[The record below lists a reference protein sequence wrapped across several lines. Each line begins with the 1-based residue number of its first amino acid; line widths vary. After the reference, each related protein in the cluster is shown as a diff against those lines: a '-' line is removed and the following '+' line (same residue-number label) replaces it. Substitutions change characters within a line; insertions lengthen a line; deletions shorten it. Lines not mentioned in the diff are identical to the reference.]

1 MGDDGVMAVF
11 DPPIAPLGETL
22 RCVQVAGVFYCPSE
36 LTEPWGVELPPME
49 DCVWFHAVIE
59 GGCTLEVEGRVQEI
73 RAGDLIVIPH
83 GSGHRAWGAE
93 PAPTPSVFDLPHD
106 HVNEQYAVLRH
117 GGGGEMTRLVCGGV
131 RLHHPAARQLIDALP
146 AVIHTEPAGSA
157 RSDWIWSTLDLIAE
171 ETRTVRPGGEAV
183 VSRLCDIVVIQ
194 AIRSWMDRDP
204 AARLG
209 WLGALRDPQIGG
221 AIAAIHADPAADWTV
236 ASLAEEVA
244 MSRSAFASRFTD
256 LVGESAM
263 RYVARWRMAVAADL
277 LAEGGATVA
286 SAAAA
291 VGYESE
297 AAFSRAFTRVTGAN
311 PRGSK
316 RSMTV

>member
-1 MGDDGVMAVF
+1 MAIF
-11 DPPIAPLGETL
+11 DPPIPPLGEAL
-22 RCVQVAGVFYCPSE
+22 RCVEVSGVFYCPSE
-36 LTEPWGVELPPME
+36 MSEPWGVELPPMD

-59 GGCTLEVEGRVQEI
+59 GSCTLEVDGERQEI
-73 RAGDLIVIPH
+73 RVGDLVVIPH
-83 GSGHRAWGAE
+83 GAGHRAWGAE
-93 PAPTPSVFDLPHD
+93 EAPTPSVFDLPHD

-117 GGGGEMTRLVCGGV
+117 GGGGAMTRLVCGGV

-146 AVIHTEPAGSA
+146 AVIRTEAAGSP
-157 RSDWIWSTLDLIAE
+157 RSDWIWSTLDLMAE
-171 ETRTVRPGGEAV
+171 ETQHVRPGGEAV

-204 AARLG
+204 AARVG
-209 WLGALRDPQIGG
+209 WLGALRDPQIGA
-221 AIAAIHADPAADWTV
+221 AIAAIHADPSSDWTV
-236 ASLAEEVA
+236 ASLAAEVA
-244 MSRSAFASRFTD
+244 MSRSAFAARFTE

-263 RYVARWRMAVAADL
+263 KYVARWRMAVAAEL
-277 LAEGGATVA
+277 LADGGSTVA

-311 PRGSK
+311 PRDSKGS
-316 RSMTV
+316 RGV